1 MHMTRTHASLITKA
15 FLGGALAFVISL
27 SPMMASAATSDLEYS
42 GWIPYWKA
50 ADGAKDA
57 RKNLSKL
64 DEINPF
70 AYSVKTDGTL
80 SDTMKLDKSHWKNL
94 FKDARKK
101 DVTIVPTVM
110 WSDSNNI
117 HRVLGDPTLR
127 ANHIES
133 IVEAVEE
140 NDFDGIDIDYENKL
154 AETKDYYSIFLKELS
169 VALGDKAL
177 HCTIE
182 SRTPLDSRYTNPPAT
197 VAYANDFVEIN
208 KYCDR
213 VRIMMYDQSTI
224 DQKLNKA
231 EAGKPYMPLSDVR
244 WVEKAARLAMEDI
257 DADKIVL
264 AVPTYG
270 YEYKLTKNSNGT
282 YTYDRQWSLNP
293 KYATD
298 TAKKFKVKPTRNS
311 AGEMSF
317 EYNANAK
324 KKKSE
329 ADNRLVWWSD
339 AGAVAD
345 KVALA
350 KELGLAGVAIFK
362 IDGGEDKNI
371 WKVLK

>member
-1 MHMTRTHASLITKA
+1 MTNHLSTPLRALLVGVLSL
-15 FLGGALAFVISL
+15 ALAA
-27 SPMMASAATSDLEYS
+27 PAAAGAATNSDLEYS

-57 RKNLSKL
+57 RKNLAKL

-70 AYSVKTDGTL
+70 AYSVRTDGTL

-101 DVTIVPTVM
+101 DVRIVPTVM
-110 WSDSNNI
+110 WSDSQNI
-117 HRVLGDPTLR
+117 HRILSNPTLR
-127 ANHIES
+127 ATHIAS

-154 AETKDYYSIFLKELS
+154 AETKDYYSVFLKELS
-169 VALGDKAL
+169 EALEDKRL

-197 VAYANDFVEIN
+197 IAYANDFVEIN
-208 KYCDR
+208 KYCDQ

-224 DQKLNKA
+224 DQKLNKI
-231 EAGKPYMPLSDVR
+231 EAGKPYNPLSDVR
-244 WVEKAARLAMEDI
+244 WVEKAARLAMQDI
-257 DADKIVL
+257 EPSKIML

-270 YEYKLTKNSNGT
+270 YEYRVTKTGST
-282 YTYDRQWSLNP
+282 YTYERLWSLNP

-324 KKKSE
+324 KRKAE

-339 AGAVAD
+339 AGAIED
-345 KVALA
+345 KVELA
-350 KELGLAGVAIFK
+350 KSLGLAGVSIFK
-362 IDGGEDKNI
+362 IDGGEDKKI
-371 WKVLK
+371 WRVLK

>member
-1 MHMTRTHASLITKA
+1 MTRTHASITTKA

-27 SPMMASAATSDLEYS
+27 SPMAASAATTDLEYS

-57 RKNLSKL
+57 KKHLSQL

-80 SDTMKLDKSHWKNL
+80 SDTMKLDKSHWKTL

-101 DVTIVPTVM
+101 NVKIVPTVM
-110 WSDSNNI
+110 WSDSANI

-127 ANHIES
+127 ANHIAS
-133 IVEAVEE
+133 IVDAVEE

-169 VALGDKAL
+169 VALDDTAL

-182 SRTPLDSRYTNPPAT
+182 SRTPLDSRYTNPPAS

-244 WVEKAARLAMEDI
+244 WVEKAARLAMVDI
-257 DADKIVL
+257 DPDKIVL

-270 YEYKLTKNSNGT
+270 YEYRVTKTGST
-282 YTYDRQWSLNP
+282 YSYERLWSLNP
-293 KYATD
+293 GYATD
-298 TAKKFKVKPTRNS
+298 TAKKFKVKPAENS

-324 KKKSE
+324 KKKAA
-329 ADNRLVWWSD
+329 ADNRLVWWS
-339 AGAVAD
+339 GASAIAD

-362 IDGGEDKNI
+362 IDGAEDKNI